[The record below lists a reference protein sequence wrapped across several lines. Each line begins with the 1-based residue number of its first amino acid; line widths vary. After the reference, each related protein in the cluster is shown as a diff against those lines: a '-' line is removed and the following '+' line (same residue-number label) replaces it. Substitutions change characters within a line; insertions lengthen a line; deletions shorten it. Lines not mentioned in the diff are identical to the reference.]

1 MKASKRD
8 KSASPSKSPS
18 KSGMKVFMAY
28 LESVSGKLSSYI
40 VEVQNDKLLIKSRNT
55 QKLKMEFDMQ
65 TIAPFSGSEKVMMTD
80 DNNIAPEESTME
92 ESKMV
97 SA

>member
-8 KSASPSKSPS
+8 KSASPS

-40 VEVQNDKLLIKSRNT
+40 VEVQADKLLIKSRNT

-65 TIAPFSGSEKVMMTD
+65 TIAPFSGSEKAMMTD
-80 DNNIAPEESTME
+80 DNPVGNEESTME
-92 ESKMV
+92 ESKIV